1 MKILQPPKSRCRSP
15 RLRQNK
21 SCICAFHALTLPK
34 ASSLNP
40 NVKNVPPPPTMIIC
54 HLGQPFLFSFS
65 LLALSVSQESHVTL
79 LTLLSR
85 SLYNLNVVQ
94 KSEYIRVVFFP
105 FLSLSFSFFQLF
117 PLNFCEQTLKKVTFL
132 TFCLAHF
139 FSTFPFACSLSLFIF
154 YSFILSLSKSC
165 VFLSLA
171 HSLDLSIVKK
181 SSHSK
186 AWSSTISTSLACLP
200 TLETSHLVSPPLT
213 D

>member
-1 MKILQPPKSRCRSP
+1 
-15 RLRQNK
+15 
-21 SCICAFHALTLPK
+21 
-34 ASSLNP
+34 
-40 NVKNVPPPPTMIIC
+40 MIIC

-117 PLNFCEQTLKKVTFL
+117 LLNFCEQTLKKVTFL

-139 FSTFPFACSLSLFIF
+139 FPTFPFACSLSLFIF
-154 YSFILSLSKSC
+154 HSFTLSLPQSHAC
-165 VFLSLA
+165 FSLA
-171 HSLDLSIVKK
+171 HSLYLSIVKK
-181 SSHSK
+181 RSHSK
-186 AWSSTISTSLACLP
+186 AWSSTNHIYL
-200 TLETSHLVSPPLT
+200 
-213 D
+213 